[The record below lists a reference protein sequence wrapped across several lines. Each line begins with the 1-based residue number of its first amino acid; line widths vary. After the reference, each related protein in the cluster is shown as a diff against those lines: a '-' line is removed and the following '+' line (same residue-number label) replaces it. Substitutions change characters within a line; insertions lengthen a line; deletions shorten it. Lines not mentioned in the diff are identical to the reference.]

1 MLAFPP
7 TELLAR
13 GVWLAIVPLMNRRT
27 KTLLIALAALAGVW
41 LVAWAGY
48 AVAQHRKITAEK
60 VKALLAQ
67 TDLNRVTTLDR
78 PKVLAEL
85 ARQLN
90 ALSFEERRDA
100 RLSGEWDRIFATMS
114 EEERRAFVEA
124 TMPTG
129 VKKMISHFEQ
139 LPEATRKKTVDDA
152 FKRLREAERTTGG
165 EPAGGAPS
173 RERVPLSEE
182 TRQRMV
188 TVGLDTFFK
197 ESSSRTQAEVMP
209 LLEEMQRS
217 MQRGRVLR

>member
-1 MLAFPP
+1 
-7 TELLAR
+7 
-13 GVWLAIVPLMNRRT
+13 MNRRT
-27 KTLLIALAALAGVW
+27 KTLLLALAALAGVW
-41 LVAWAGY
+41 LVAWGGY
-48 AVAQHRKITAEK
+48 ALAQSRKITAEK
-60 VKALLAQ
+60 VKAALAA

-100 RLSGEWDRIFATMS
+100 RLNGEWDRLFAAMS
-114 EEERRAFVEA
+114 EEERRAFLEA

-129 VKKMISHFEQ
+129 VKKMLTHFEQ

-152 FKRLREAERTTGG
+152 FKRLREAERT
-165 EPAGGAPS
+165 GAT
-173 RERVPLSEE
+173 ERPPGDPGRPQVELSVE

-197 ESSSRTQAEVMP
+197 ESSAQTQAEVMP

>member
-1 MLAFPP
+1 
-7 TELLAR
+7 
-13 GVWLAIVPLMNRRT
+13 MNRRT
-27 KTLLIALAALAGVW
+27 KTLLLALAALAGVW

-48 AVAQHRKITAEK
+48 AVAQHRKITADK

-100 RLSGEWDRIFATMS
+100 RLNGEWDRLFAAMT
-114 EEERRAFVEA
+114 EEERRAFIEG

-152 FKRLREAERTTGG
+152 FKRLRESERARGG
-165 EPAGGAPS
+165 EAADGARPG
-173 RERVPLSEE
+173 ERVPFSED

-188 TVGLDTFFK
+188 TMGLNTFFK

-217 MQRGRVLR
+217 MERGRVLR

>member
-1 MLAFPP
+1 
-7 TELLAR
+7 LLAGR
-13 GVWLAIVPLMNRRT
+13 DGLAIVPPMNRRT
-27 KTLLIALAALAGVW
+27 KTLLTALAALAGVW

-100 RLSGEWDRIFATMS
+100 RLNGEWDRLFAAMT
-114 EEERRAFVEA
+114 EEERRAFIEA

-129 VKKMISHFEQ
+129 VKKMIAHFEQ

-152 FKRLREAERTTGG
+152 FKRLREAERSG
-165 EPAGGAPS
+165 S
-173 RERVPLSEE
+173 REPSAGARPDERAALSEE

-209 LLEEMQRS
+209 LLEEMQRA
-217 MQRGRVLR
+217 MQQGRARR